1 MVFDTTGPGTF
12 FRNGASES
20 VTYTNSQ
27 TVSLTSGFIL
37 GGVNTLVAYINNTDT
52 ADPNAPPSN
61 FQFDAAATALTLGG
75 AVTFDVPTSGAPE
88 PGVLLLT
95 AAGLAAMLFRRLRAN
110 ERRSGLARPT
120 SRRRIRTPVRGRA
133 GRMRGGIPARLRWTP
148 ASRACPRRLEAE
160 GTPARRRF
168 RRERWRPA
176 GEGRRRQSPSPAK
189 GPSGIGRPDTGRG
202 DRACGRERWGRRGAA
217 WRGGASSGDRRRW
230 DTIQARAGI
239 G

>member
-1 MVFDTTGPGTF
+1 MHKSWLVALALMTVAEAGAVSINIGTALNASSWTIDSDGFTFTAFQDGSAITVTSTGNRLGSTPLNLSTWDGVWKATLTFILPAGATNVALNTTAILPDDKLILALNGADFADHMVFDTTGPGTF

-110 ERRSGLARPT
+110 
-120 SRRRIRTPVRGRA
+120 
-133 GRMRGGIPARLRWTP
+133 
-148 ASRACPRRLEAE
+148 
-160 GTPARRRF
+160 
-168 RRERWRPA
+168 
-176 GEGRRRQSPSPAK
+176 
-189 GPSGIGRPDTGRG
+189 
-202 DRACGRERWGRRGAA
+202 
-217 WRGGASSGDRRRW
+217 
-230 DTIQARAGI
+230 
-239 G
+239 